1 MASLFQKWL
10 LVAAPPSLCTSS
22 HNAMQCT
29 SPNSLQYFWNTMHTQ
44 WKGAC
49 LLVLGHSWGPQK
61 CSLGW
66 SCAQNHKV
74 EENSQALHCNTSGR
88 VIILE
93 LNISPSPFCT
103 LYMLHRECVP
113 LGIQSGCVECCSPP
127 HREVDCCSNP
137 HREEAQWIE
146 KQCNRC
152 RAMQCWKRSI
162 AVSFACAVT
171 LRINGTA
178 SDVVQC
184 VVCRDSS
191 PPPSSWLQCAISK
204 CAVFSI
210 GDSSPP
216 SSVR

>member
-1 MASLFQKWL
+1 MLLHLQHNSGTFTFSFLFSTFSFFFISSKMASLFQEWL

-74 EENSQALHCNTSGR
+74 EENSQALHCNTRGR

-103 LYMLHRECVP
+103 LYMLHKECVP
-113 LGIQSGCVECCSPP
+113 LAGDTI
-127 HREVDCCSNP
+127 
-137 HREEAQWIE
+137 WM
-146 KQCNRC
+146 C
-152 RAMQCWKRSI
+152 RVLLSSSKRSR
-162 AVSFACAVT
+162 
-171 LRINGTA
+171 L
-178 SDVVQC
+178 
-184 VVCRDSS
+184 
-191 PPPSSWLQCAISK
+191 LL
-204 CAVFSI
+204 
-210 GDSSPP
+210 
-216 SSVR
+216 